1 MAFNREKLTC
11 YANNARTGVTPAY
24 WKYDNTAGDTVT
36 ASGYFA
42 DNRLSVNDIVQVL
55 NSSHQETDYYVSAV
69 ANGAATVTAV
79 TYGA

>member
-36 ASGYFA
+36 ASGYFK
-42 DNRLSVNDIVQVL
+42 DNRLAVNDIVEVL
-55 NSSHQETDYYVSAV
+55 TANHAETRYYVSAV
-69 ANGAATVTAV
+69 SGGAATVAAV
-79 TYGA
+79 S